1 MVTALVI
8 IVYVLAGTLTYQA
21 SSYYLGSTTWKIHP
35 EVVGALSWF
44 LGLFWPL
51 APVFVALLGAQI
63 MKGDR

>member
-21 SSYYLGSTTWKIHP
+21 SNYYLYKETWNVHRDIT
-35 EVVGALSWF
+35 GALSWF

-51 APVFVALLGAQI
+51 APIFVALLGAQM